1 MTNSPAPRI
10 DPDAKLADGS
20 PAYFRSG
27 AAYAAAR
34 INPETGQSFTRA
46 AASKWNKEGLL
57 AFVPDPLRDGK
68 KLLDAAASD
77 RARDEHQNPL
87 KRLAPAP
94 GAAESAASTDPV
106 PGEAAAS
113 SAAPTEQPLSS
124 DAADDNF
131 SGDARPRR
139 DQTQETVG
147 RAKAHAAVIDVR
159 LKELAYKEKLGQLVP
174 VSEIRYRETAR
185 MGALRDSLVQ
195 LASLVAEEANPDDPG
210 RARKAIM
217 AGVNQVLNQHI
228 AEARTELAEAASQ
241 ALQAAEE
248 RAAERVA
255 AHA

>member
-10 DPDAKLADGS
+10 DPAAKLADGS

-57 AFVPDPLRDGK
+57 AFVPDPLREGK

-94 GAAESAASTDPV
+94 GAAESAASTDSV

-113 SAAPTEQPLSS
+113 SVAPTEQPLSS

-131 SGDARPRR
+131 SGDARPKR

-159 LKELAYKEKLGQLVP
+159 LKELAYKEKLGQLAP
-174 VSEIRYRETAR
+174 VADLRFREANR
-185 MGALRDSLVQ
+185 MGALRDALVQ
-195 LASLVAEEANPDDPG
+195 LAGRVAEEANPDDPA
-210 RARKAIM
+210 RARKAIA
-217 AGVNQVLNQHI
+217 AGMNAVLTQYL
-228 AEARTELAEAASQ
+228 AEARSDLEAA
-241 ALQAAEE
+241 AREARIAAEE
-248 RAAERVA
+248 RAAERARV
-255 AHA
+255 HA

>member
-1 MTNSPAPRI
+1 M
-10 DPDAKLADGS
+10 
-20 PAYFRSG
+20 
-27 AAYAAAR
+27 
-34 INPETGQSFTRA
+34 
-46 AASKWNKEGLL
+46 
-57 AFVPDPLRDGK
+57 
-68 KLLDAAASD
+68 
-77 RARDEHQNPL
+77 
-87 KRLAPAP
+87 
-94 GAAESAASTDPV
+94 
-106 PGEAAAS
+106 
-113 SAAPTEQPLSS
+113 
-124 DAADDNF
+124 
-131 SGDARPRR
+131 
-139 DQTQETVG
+139 
-147 RAKAHAAVIDVR
+147 
-159 LKELAYKEKLGQLVP
+159 KELAYKEKLGQLVP